1 MRSAGRLVA
10 SGFAVVLIATPC
22 LAQTF
27 EMCTAETDGTFTPRF
42 QVEPSM
48 VVHTGAILDLTRGDL
63 SLDGA
68 ATESAF
74 SFNRTVETIL
84 HSAGAARDQAAKVA
98 FVQNLL
104 DTLVPVDTFALNSEA
119 GVQIPVDQRTEQSE
133 LNPEKLLD
141 ASSDQAMKP
150 LALFNRFDLAPDNWS
165 HCGEY
170 RIVYGKA
177 DTNDGRFLLIFEAMV
192 PNPGVGE
199 AGCRPI
205 AEFWANLSDTALS
218 DTDRATRLSAFYYEG
233 KTSPTLGSADLRTP
247 VVDYHNYG
255 GDGGRGQV
263 RGNLFMEGPWQLR
276 EWLTQ
281 RTFDPAPNNPKLTF
295 VPVTVKDNPLAEL
308 YHDSLAGT
316 PLMANNIP
324 ASVNLLHGQFI
335 QALTSTIGP
344 RLLSE
349 TTEKHQNLVASFKN
363 YHLGASPVT
372 EDTILLNTIALGND
386 NKFNEFQSTSQGF
399 SDAPGQPPG
408 SSTLVTAL
416 LDQIGGTTSP
426 FVNKQSGEILLN
438 RARAVTCAG
447 CHMTASR
454 SAGGGFQRP
463 GVIVLDKAAGPDLE
477 WPDVLG
483 FVHVDENRAI
493 SPTLIEAFLPFR
505 RYALSRYLCKAGK
518 PSEPDGGG
526 TVYEPT
532 ADMPAKQVVARVVG
546 PDLVDA
552 IGTGSYFV
560 GQMVNEFAT
569 TAGIV
574 VETPVASGTAT
585 AAQPEQ
591 VNAIVEQMSETDVAA
606 LRQKVSEAI
615 ALARSIEL
623 KRPGAFVE
631 TRRPH

>member
-1 MRSAGRLVA
+1 MQSATRLMA
-10 SGFAVVLIATPC
+10 TGLAFALITAPS
-22 LAQTF
+22 LAQPF
-27 EMCTAETDGTFTPRF
+27 EMCTAESDGSFTPRF
-42 QVEPSM
+42 QIEPSM
-48 VVHTGAILDLTRGDL
+48 VVHTGPILDLTRNDL
-63 SLDGA
+63 ALGGV
-68 ATESAF
+68 ATEGAF
-74 SFNRTVETIL
+74 SFNRTVGAIL
-84 HSAGAARDQAAKVA
+84 RSAGAADDQAAKVA

-104 DTLVPVDTFALNSEA
+104 DTMVPVDTFALNSQA
-119 GVQIPVDQRTEQSE
+119 GIQMPVDPRAEQSE
-133 LNPEKLLD
+133 LDPEKLLD
-141 ASSDQAMKP
+141 ASSDQALKP

-177 DTNDGRFLLIFEAMV
+177 DTDGGRFLLIFEAMV

-205 AEFWANLSDTALS
+205 AEFWANLTDPALS
-218 DTDRATRLSAFYYEG
+218 DSERAARLSAFYYEG
-233 KTSPTLGSADLRTP
+233 KTSPTLASADLRTP

-276 EWLTQ
+276 EWLTR

-295 VPVTVKDNPLAEL
+295 VPVTVKDSPLAEL
-308 YHDSLAGT
+308 HHDSLAGT
-316 PLMANNIP
+316 PLMTNNIP
-324 ASVNLLHGQFI
+324 ASVNLLQGQFI

-349 TTEKHQNLVASFKN
+349 TTAKHQDLVASVKN
-363 YHLGASPVT
+363 YHLGTSPVT

-386 NKFNEFQSTSQGF
+386 DKFNEFQSTSQGF
-399 SDAPGQPPG
+399 SDAPGQPAG

-416 LDQIGGTTSP
+416 LNQLGGMTSP

-447 CHMTASR
+447 CHMTAAR

-483 FVHVDENRAI
+483 FVHVDESRAL
-493 SPTLIEAFLPFR
+493 SPTLTEAFLPFR
-505 RYALSRYLCKAGK
+505 RYVLSRYLCKVGE
-518 PSEPDGGG
+518 PIEPVDSE
-526 TVYEPT
+526 TIYEPT
-532 ADMPAKQVVARVVG
+532 ADMPPKQVLARAVG
-546 PDLVDA
+546 SDLVNV
-552 IGTGSYFV
+552 IGSGSYFV
-560 GQMVNEFAT
+560 GQMVNEYAAK
-569 TAGIV
+569 AGIV
-574 VETPVASGTAT
+574 VETPVAGGTAT
-585 AAQPEQ
+585 AQTDQ
-591 VNAIVEQMSETDVAA
+591 LNTVLKQMSETDLAA

-615 ALARSIEL
+615 ALARNIEL